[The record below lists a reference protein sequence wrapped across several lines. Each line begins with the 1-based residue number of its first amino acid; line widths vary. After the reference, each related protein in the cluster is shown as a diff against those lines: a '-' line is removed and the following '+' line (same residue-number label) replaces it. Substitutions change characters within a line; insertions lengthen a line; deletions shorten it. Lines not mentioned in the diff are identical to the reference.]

1 MIHVTTY
8 AIQRYQDQVRNLPDR
23 DVLALLSGPVI
34 ELAADFGAP
43 CVRLPTG
50 HRVML
55 KGRRVI
61 TVFAAGTG
69 RGTVFGWGIKMSQA
83 DLFAEGECTSPAQL
97 TPAEA
102 IVYRMI
108 YDAAEAGEPC
118 PMNIDIEIAIGA
130 NSSSMGPVTVKRL
143 ERKGLIEV
151 SRYYRARIVRIVAT
165 GKETAPPP
173 NERTDLPRADRGT
186 HCDGPLLT
194 ALVDLGVPE
203 HVADLMIGSGL
214 PGLSKIER
222 LANRVVECAAKRR
235 NGFLLGAR

>member
-1 MIHVTTY
+1 
-8 AIQRYQDQVRNLPDR
+8 
-23 DVLALLSGPVI
+23 
-34 ELAADFGAP
+34 
-43 CVRLPTG
+43 
-50 HRVML
+50 
-55 KGRRVI
+55 
-61 TVFAAGTG
+61 
-69 RGTVFGWGIKMSQA
+69 
-83 DLFAEGECTSPAQL
+83 
-97 TPAEA
+97 
-102 IVYRMI
+102 
-108 YDAAEAGEPC
+108 
-118 PMNIDIEIAIGA
+118 MNIDIEIAIGA

-194 ALVDLGVPE
+194 ALVELGVPE
-203 HVADLMIGSGL
+203 HVADLMLGGGL
-214 PGLSKIER
+214 PGLGKIER